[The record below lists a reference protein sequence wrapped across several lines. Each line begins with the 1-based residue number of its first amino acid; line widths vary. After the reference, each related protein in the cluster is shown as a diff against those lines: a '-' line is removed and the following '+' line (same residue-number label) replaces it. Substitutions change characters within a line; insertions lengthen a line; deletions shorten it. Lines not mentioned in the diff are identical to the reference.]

1 MTDPQPTPT
10 ILDHAREAIR
20 LNSLYWMRQWN
31 KLQDHACEH
40 YAEIAAALI
49 AAHERIE
56 AQTTTKCLLLE
67 ELAAMMAE
75 RKELETQRATEL
87 ETAYR
92 EGFTDGDCYQRL
104 VTSPPTRGGRLPRLA
119 PIKYQGQPRPAR

>member
-1 MTDPQPTPT
+1 MTDPQATPASVT
-10 ILDHAREAIR
+10 DYL
-20 LNSLYWMRQWN
+20 
-31 KLQDHACEH
+31 
-40 YAEIAAALI
+40 AAALTE
-49 AAHERIE
+49 AHERIE

-92 EGFTDGDCYQRL
+92 EGFTDGDCYRNG
-104 VTSPPTRGGRLPRLA
+104 PNPTPEGAGFRAWLDSDTKAHLDQPGDAQEKEAA
-119 PIKYQGQPRPAR
+119 P